1 MIAVAVGETFSK
13 TVTIDAASIR
23 AFATLAGDMNPL
35 HHDEAAAAR
44 GPYGAL
50 IVSGPQLVSLLL
62 GVDATHFSRAGD
74 ALGLGFDF
82 KFVRAVPAGTRLE
95 FSWTVTGCDHKPSLA
110 GWIVSVEGAV
120 RGDDGALYVSAR
132 GSNLVRERAQA
143 HATPRVSRASG
154 TAS

>member
-1 MIAVAVGETFSK
+1 MIPVAIGETFSK
-13 TVTIDAASIR
+13 TTTIDAASIR

-35 HHDEAAAAR
+35 HHDEEAAAS

-62 GVDATHFSRAGD
+62 GVDATHFSKAGD

-95 FSWTVTGCDHKPSLA
+95 FSWTVTRCDYKPSLA
-110 GWIVSVEGAV
+110 GWIVAVEGAV
-120 RGDDGALYVSAR
+120 RGGDGALYVSAR
-132 GSNLVRERAQA
+132 GSNLVRERTQEPVAPQA
-143 HATPRVSRASG
+143 SRASEA
-154 TAS
+154 TR